1 MNKDVI
7 SFIPASFGSFVCLVF
22 AFSVL
27 GALVYVVLQ
36 YQSWCWQ
43 AIMTLA
49 GPRCWQEMMLRRKTQ
64 EDIEQPFD

>member
-1 MNKDVI
+1 MNQDVI

-27 GALVYVVLQ
+27 GALVYIVLQ

-43 AIMTLA
+43 GVMTL
-49 GPRCWQEMMLRRKTQ
+49 GGQRYWQEMMLRRKTQ
-64 EDIEQPFD
+64 DDVERSLD

>member
-27 GALVYVVLQ
+27 GALVYIVLQ

-43 AIMTLA
+43 GGMTL
-49 GPRCWQEMMLRRKTQ
+49 GTGKK
-64 EDIEQPFD
+64 